1 MGIILS
7 ARYKKGDVLVSEV
20 SVNNY
25 TDKTLTGM
33 KNALVE
39 WDKIHPSGTNPS
51 IKEDSNI
58 ATVSIEF
65 DKDDDFHSK
74 LFGIFATNVIESEI
88 TPSLNTG
95 YGYGDDD
102 DSYAY

>member
-7 ARYKKGDVLVSEV
+7 ARYKRGNALVSEV
-20 SVNNY
+20 SVSNY
-25 TDKTLTGM
+25 TDKTLSGM
-33 KNALVE
+33 KNALSE
-39 WDKIHPSGTNPS
+39 WDHMHPSGSNPC

-58 ATVSIEF
+58 ATLSIEF
-65 DKDDDFHSK
+65 DKDDDFHSN

-88 TPSLNTG
+88 TTSLNIG
-95 YGYGDDD
+95 YDDDD

>member
-7 ARYKKGDVLVSEV
+7 ARYKKGEVCVSDV

-25 TDKTLTGM
+25 TDKTLAGM
-33 KNALVE
+33 KNALTE
-39 WDKIHPSGTNPS
+39 WDLMHSSGSNPS
-51 IKEDSNI
+51 IREDSNI
-58 ATVSIEF
+58 ATLSIEF

-74 LFGIFATNVIESEI
+74 LFGIFAANVIESE
-88 TPSLNTG
+88 TAPSLNT
-95 YGYGDDD
+95 GYGDDD

>member
-25 TDKTLTGM
+25 TDKTLSGM
-33 KNALVE
+33 KNALAE
-39 WDKIHPSGTNPS
+39 WDHMHPSGSNPC

-58 ATVSIEF
+58 ATLSIEF
-65 DKDDDFHSK
+65 DKDDEFHSN

-88 TPSLNTG
+88 TSPLNID
-95 YGYGDDD
+95 YGDDD

>member
-7 ARYKKGDVLVSEV
+7 ARYKRGNALVSEV

-25 TDKTLTGM
+25 TNKTLAGM
-33 KNALVE
+33 KNALEE
-39 WDKIHPSGTNPS
+39 WDRIHPSGINPS

-58 ATVSIEF
+58 ATLSIEF

-74 LFGIFATNVIESEI
+74 LFGIFATNVIEAE
-88 TPSLNTG
+88 TPPPLSRG
-95 YGYGDDD
+95 YVDDDD

>member
-25 TDKTLTGM
+25 TDKTLNGM

-39 WDKIHPSGTNPS
+39 WDLMHPSGSNPC

-58 ATVSIEF
+58 ATLSIEF
-65 DKDDDFHSK
+65 DKNDDFHSN
-74 LFGIFATNVIESEI
+74 LFGIFATNIIESEI
-88 TPSLNTG
+88 TTSLNTE
-95 YGYGDDD
+95 YDDD